1 MKRILNILC
10 ISLLCMG
17 YWGCS
22 ADESTENPRS
32 FTTLETAEQAVIT
45 TREGLTKYFAVT
57 SNTSWTV
64 KAQDSWV
71 HITPQSGNNGT
82 TTVALTVDPA
92 ASDDPRG
99 SGLFFSSG
107 NSVVQF
113 SVPVFQMTQDD
124 LVVSPDA
131 VPTVTKEGTT
141 LHFTVASYNEYE
153 VNTNCDWITTEPVR
167 AISPQIAAYTFTVP
181 ANEGRGRSTRI
192 TFTGKAGTAST
203 EVTVTQ
209 EGVKLI
215 PDK

>member
-82 TTVALTVDPA
+82 TTVALTVDL
-92 ASDDPRG
+92 S
-99 SGLFFSSG
+99 
-107 NSVVQF
+107 
-113 SVPVFQMTQDD
+113 
-124 LVVSPDA
+124 
-131 VPTVTKEGTT
+131 
-141 LHFTVASYNEYE
+141 
-153 VNTNCDWITTEPVR
+153 
-167 AISPQIAAYTFTVP
+167 
-181 ANEGRGRSTRI
+181 
-192 TFTGKAGTAST
+192 
-203 EVTVTQ
+203 
-209 EGVKLI
+209 LI
-215 PDK
+215 HI